1 MLIPV
6 EASTQQLLLI
16 RLRQPD
22 LRLEMI
28 NNKASKEE
36 VKETKE

>member
-6 EASTQQLLLI
+6 EASTRQLLLL

-22 LRLEMI
+22 LRFEVI

-36 VKETKE
+36 VKQTKE